1 MQSFAAR
8 IMTALLILGPFICV
22 WAIAAIFYFMGRRRA
37 NQLRLAE
44 ISFSQSVQNRFTS
57 MIMDRP
63 KTWLSV
69 KSRNSEDVARSMGLV
84 DLQPCTSCKGL
95 SEADPNQI
103 FVSPPVNGWVV
114 VFGEALPDPQ
124 LDIDNFFKF
133 LSDMSERLGHV
144 QYFHGNQGLGHHA
157 WVKLIERQVVR
168 AYVWIGET
176 AWNQGS
182 LTIAEKKSGMSAFD
196 YFDDDGDDYRNWE
209 IMRHNVEHLPLLASI
224 WSIDP
229 IVLFDVS
236 VRVKPGWIGRFSIK
250 RPKKN

>member
-1 MQSFAAR
+1 M
-8 IMTALLILGPFICV
+8 MTALLILGPFICV
-22 WAIAAIFYFMGRRRA
+22 WAIAVVFYCLGRRRA

-44 ISFSQSVQNRFTS
+44 ISFSHSIQNRFTP
-57 MIMDRP
+57 IMMNRP
-63 KTWLSV
+63 KTWLAV
-69 KSRNSEDVARSMGLV
+69 KSRNSEDVARSMDLV
-84 DLQPCTSCKGL
+84 DLQTCTSSRGL
-95 SEADPNQI
+95 NEADPDQI
-103 FVSPPVNGWVV
+103 FVSPPVNGWIV
-114 VFGEALPDPQ
+114 VFGERLPDPQ
-124 LDIDNFFKF
+124 VDIDECFKF

-182 LTIAEKKSGMSAFD
+182 PTIAEKKSGMRAFD
-196 YFDDDGDDYRNWE
+196 YFHDDDAYSNWE
-209 IMRHNVEHLPLLASI
+209 AVRHNVEQLPLLASI

-229 IVLFDVS
+229 VVLFDMS

-250 RPKKN
+250 RTEKN